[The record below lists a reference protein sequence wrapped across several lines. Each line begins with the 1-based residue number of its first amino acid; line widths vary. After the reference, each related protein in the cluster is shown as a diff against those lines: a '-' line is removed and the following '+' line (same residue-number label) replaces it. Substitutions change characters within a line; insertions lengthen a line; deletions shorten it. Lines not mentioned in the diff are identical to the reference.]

1 MEVENERGVQSAD
14 SATFRSNVQDVG
26 DKTEKRYSDLLAL
39 SRVSAAVSG
48 LQDLDAILEVALDTV
63 LDIFG
68 GTIGGILLIDEQTQT
83 LSYRVYRGLS
93 ARYAEEMHLGLGEGI
108 AGKVAQ
114 SGKAILL
121 EDISTDP
128 RAARPVL
135 ISTEG
140 LKAFISVPLR
150 ARDAVLGVLNVAS
163 RMPRHFTKNEMHL
176 LHSIGDQVGVAIEHA
191 RLYER
196 LHEGRERYRRLAREI
211 LMAQEEE
218 RRRIAREL
226 HDETSQALTSLAL
239 SLQAIIGMAEM
250 KGIQDPEFIEKL
262 RVTHSYAV
270 RAGNDVVRLMRE
282 LRPSLLDELG
292 LPAAINRYAKDT
304 LQAQGINVSM
314 EFTGAEE
321 QLPLEVGV
329 TLFRVAQGAIGNILE
344 HSAAKNTSIKL
355 QCNARECL
363 LSIEDDGTGFDVGK
377 MTQVD
382 PSGRG
387 AGLFAMK
394 ERVRL
399 VGGACRVESQ
409 PGQGTKVIV
418 KVPLETDIADE
429 EDKSANS
436 G

>member
-1 MEVENERGVQSAD
+1 
-14 SATFRSNVQDVG
+14 
-26 DKTEKRYSDLLAL
+26 
-39 SRVSAAVSG
+39 
-48 LQDLDAILEVALDTV
+48 
-63 LDIFG
+63 
-68 GTIGGILLIDEQTQT
+68 
-83 LSYRVYRGLS
+83 
-93 ARYAEEMHLGLGEGI
+93 
-108 AGKVAQ
+108 
-114 SGKAILL
+114 
-121 EDISTDP
+121 
-128 RAARPVL
+128 
-135 ISTEG
+135 
-140 LKAFISVPLR
+140 
-150 ARDAVLGVLNVAS
+150 
-163 RMPRHFTKNEMHL
+163 
-176 LHSIGDQVGVAIEHA
+176 
-191 RLYER
+191 
-196 LHEGRERYRRLAREI
+196 
-211 LMAQEEE
+211 
-218 RRRIAREL
+218 
-226 HDETSQALTSLAL
+226 
-239 SLQAIIGMAEM
+239 
-250 KGIQDPEFIEKL
+250 
-262 RVTHSYAV
+262 
-270 RAGNDVVRLMRE
+270 MRE

-292 LPAAINRYAKDT
+292 LSAAIHRYAKDT

-314 EFTGAEE
+314 EFTGTEE

-377 MTQVD
+377 VTQVD

-409 PGQGTKVIV
+409 PGRGTKVIV